1 MGLNVTKLDP
11 LSERLIDFLARKA
24 SNKTVDCN
32 KLKIVVGSSMAKVSM
47 EVIESV
53 AGEVARTEGA
63 SLYCNLCGKGPF
75 TKRGMYLHLTRLH
88 KYELKALLVQ
98 ELKEKILK
106 TGHQ

>member
-24 SNKTVDCN
+24 SNKTIDCN
-32 KLKIVVGSSMAKVSM
+32 KLKIVAGSSMAKVSI
-47 EVIESV
+47 EVIDSV
-53 AGEVARTEGA
+53 AKEVARVEGA

-106 TGHQ
+106 AGRQ

>member
-24 SNKTVDCN
+24 SNKVVDGN
-32 KLKIVVGSSMAKVSM
+32 KLKVVAGSSMAKVSM

-53 AGEVARTEGA
+53 AKEVTRVEGA

-98 ELKEKILK
+98 ELREKIMK
-106 TGHQ
+106 SGQ